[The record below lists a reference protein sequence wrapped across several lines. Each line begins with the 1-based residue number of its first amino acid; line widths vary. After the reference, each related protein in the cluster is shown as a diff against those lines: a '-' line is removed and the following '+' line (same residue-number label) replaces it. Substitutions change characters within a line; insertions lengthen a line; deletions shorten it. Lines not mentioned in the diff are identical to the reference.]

1 VNVADWIILL
11 AIVVSVVQAASSGF
25 FQEAFGL
32 GGLVFGYLLAAW
44 WYHRLAEHFAAYIT
58 SRWLGEIVA
67 FLTIFLGVMVLAG
80 ILGKIVRWIMK
91 EAGLSVVD
99 RFFGAA
105 LGLVRGCLLV
115 AIVLVGMTAFTPTS
129 RWLQGSGLAPYFLV
143 VGRAAIWVAPAEL
156 RAEFY
161 KGLNY
166 MRQAQSGHSS
176 GSQSS
181 GNQSSGR

>member
-11 AIVVSVVQAASSGF
+11 VLLVSVIQAASSGF

-32 GGLVFGYLLAAW
+32 AGLVFGYLAAAW
-44 WYHRLAEHFAAYIT
+44 WYHRLAEHFAAYIS

-67 FLTIFLGVMVLAG
+67 FLAIFLGVMVLGG

-99 RFFGAA
+99 RFFGAT
-105 LGLVRGCLLV
+105 LGLVRGCLLI

-129 RWLQGSGLAPYFLV
+129 RKLQGSSLAPYFLV
-143 VGRAAIWVAPAEL
+143 VGRAAIWVAPSEL

-166 MRQAQSGHSS
+166 LRQVQSQGKQPQASPS
-176 GSQSS
+176 P
-181 GNQSSGR
+181 GR